1 MFITGTIISCWNK
14 PPNFIYKI
22 LGDVFVLETPVAT
35 YVWHGKHS
43 ADSEKLV
50 GDNVAKILTPN
61 REPTVL
67 QEESEPQDF
76 WQSIGG
82 YKSYSK
88 QKHLENIPVIQD
100 SRLLQ
105 VCDEYD

>member
-1 MFITGTIISCWNK
+1 M
-14 PPNFIYKI
+14 
-22 LGDVFVLETPVAT
+22 LETPIAT
-35 YVWHGKHS
+35 YVWHGKYS

-50 GDNVAKILTPN
+50 GDNVARILTPI

-76 WQSIGG
+76 WKSIGG
-82 YKSYSK
+82 YKTYSK

-105 VCDEYD
+105 VILGI